1 MRKIPILLVLM
12 LAPLS
17 ALAQVQTTVAPPSLP
32 SLSTSQPSASDPD
45 ATYCRPPQHRSD
57 SLLMGPKVCMTN
69 RQWADLQ
76 ASGFEIA
83 PDGSKVRINKNLDL
97 LSH

>member
-1 MRKIPILLVLM
+1 MRKILILLAVM
-12 LAPLS
+12 LAPLP
-17 ALAQVQTTVAPPSLP
+17 ALAQGQTIIAPVALP
-32 SLSTSQPSASDPD
+32 NLGTEQKSASDPD

-76 ASGFEIA
+76 ANGFEIA